1 MADWRVA
8 IVLQSGSVY
17 LIQVKPSH
25 WQSWMK
31 ETIFNS
37 RRIWQRFGSNV
48 SPKDHSFPGD
58 SVNDGTHRTSQR
70 KKKKNIISRTL
81 SKNFRH
87 IYIYLFWEKW
97 QIIYQTWW
105 KVRDPDKSCQNFKK
119 KRLGLILCRPGKFF
133 KMPSYDLFLIEIFIL
148 QCRYQYC
155 SEED

>member
-87 IYIYLFWEKW
+87 IYIYIYFGKNDKLYTRRGEKFVTL
-97 QIIYQTWW
+97 INLAKIL
-105 KVRDPDKSCQNFKK
+105 K
-119 KRLGLILCRPGKFF
+119 KRGLDWFYVDLGNFSKCLRMICFW
-133 KMPSYDLFLIEIFIL
+133 
-148 QCRYQYC
+148 
-155 SEED
+155 